1 MIDAKVMLLT
11 ALALVVPGAVAFLL
25 ARRHGLAVLWATLI
39 AGALLGIA
47 GWIWTRAPAMGDDA
61 IDRSITIYF
70 VLLPGF
76 VSLVLG
82 AAAGALAGKERDAD

>member
-1 MIDAKVMLLT
+1 MIGADVMILT
-11 ALALVVPGAVAFLL
+11 LAALVVPAAVAFWL
-25 ARRHGLAVLWATLI
+25 ARRHGLGVLWATLI

-47 GWIWTRAPAMGDDA
+47 GWIWTRAPALGDDA

-70 VLLPGF
+70 ILLPGF

-82 AAAGALAGKERDAD
+82 AAAGALAGRDRDAD